1 MPPGPEQ
8 EIRFA
13 VVMYGG
19 VSLAIYMNG
28 ISQELLRVVRA
39 TSAIPDAQLS
49 GTELTYRKVGR
60 LLHLERVPGALT
72 ADQQQAEEASGPVR
86 SRVVVDILSG
96 TSAGGINAVFLAKA
110 LTLGAQNMDAL
121 ATMWKVEGDIGKLMN
136 DSGSERKK
144 YDSEDPPTSLLNS
157 QRMYGKLCEAL
168 DAMDQTP
175 RSGYAP
181 MADEIDLFVTA
192 TDLHGLYKPVQLADS
207 APEERVHKMVFHFRS
222 EASNVADLRGR
233 TSTNDFTSD
242 YNPML
247 GFAARCTSSF
257 PAAFEPMKLEHV
269 RRVRLDANLD
279 SNIFRKFFKR
289 YEQLDEPWDRTKT
302 RPYADGGYLDNRPF
316 SYPIETIAR
325 RDAIIPVER
334 RLLILDPFPEYSD
347 QKTAH
352 GPLPDVSLTQNILD
366 AAMALPRYETIRE
379 DLERIQARNQILTD
393 MRELMERI
401 GPLDSCLA
409 AAIPANFSSLTLDEL
424 VERYGPAYR
433 PYHHLR
439 VIDTT
444 RQIATL
450 VAALLPF
457 NEESHEVI
465 AIRRLVEI
473 WRDSRYAAQP
483 QDGQRSENELL
494 VSFDADFRLRRLNH
508 LRMEIDCLLRK
519 RRDVMDDLLQVQLAV
534 RRSFARISHL
544 TEQLRESQPVLDA
557 LGRLGQRLTRE
568 GLRTVMAAGQAQKQ
582 VAKEIFAQ
590 MGSDVVDEVAKAI
603 ETVLAAEFAKV
614 RSTIFASLDAAGPG
628 LGSDYREQLRTEY
641 LKFPCRDAIL
651 YPMTRGTG
659 ADEAAQVQAFRVG
672 PAEATLY
679 PAAVSDM
686 RDQKLAGIGL
696 GAFAGFLS
704 RRWRENDILWGR
716 LDGSER
722 ILCALLPDPRDRDQ
736 RNRLLTELRQTILAE
751 QPEDMFLRAIA
762 AWLREQFHG
771 NAELSRKA
779 LVDMMTSVDPDPL
792 ADVLKQRLSPPAL
805 ERFMTTYYRTPDG
818 PSPKEQLQYLGRA
831 LRIFSAMLA
840 QMGPKTGIVGKLVG
854 FLSLIGSLI
863 LSVLALVTGF
873 GRLVLRHVLLVAGL
887 GALIVWLIGWLL
899 PAGANQYSWVSY
911 NWFWALLF
919 FTAAG
924 LIEWMVAK
932 RK

>member
-1 MPPGPEQ
+1 MPQGLEQ

-39 TSAIPDAQLS
+39 TSPIPDEQLT
-49 GTELTYRKVGR
+49 GTELIYRKVGR
-60 LLHLERVPGALT
+60 LLHLDRKPGALPP
-72 ADQQQAEEASGPVR
+72 DKQQQAESTGPVR

-110 LTLGAQNMDAL
+110 LALGAQNMDTL
-121 ATMWKVEGDIGKLMN
+121 AQMWKHEGDIGKLLN
-136 DSGSERKK
+136 DAQSERKK
-144 YDSEDPPTSLLNS
+144 YDSDDPPTSLLNS

-222 EASNVADLRGR
+222 EAAAVAELRGQP
-233 TSTNDFTSD
+233 TTNDFKAD
-242 YNPML
+242 FNPML

-269 RRVRLDANLD
+269 RRVRLDADLD
-279 SNIFRKFFKR
+279 SPIFRKFFKR
-289 YEQLDEPWDRTKT
+289 YEQLNEPWDRTKT

-325 RDAIIPVER
+325 RDATIPVER

-347 QKTAH
+347 QKAAL
-352 GPLPDVSLTQNILD
+352 GPLPDVSLADNLMD

-379 DLERIQARNQILTD
+379 DLERIQSRNQVLIEVK
-393 MRELMERI
+393 ELMRRI
-401 GPLDSCLA
+401 GPLHSCLA
-409 AAIPANFSSLTLDEL
+409 TAIPANFASLTLDEL
-424 VERYGPAYR
+424 VAQYGPTYR

-483 QDGQRSENELL
+483 QAGQRSENELL

-508 LRMEIDCLLRK
+508 LRMEIDTLLRQ
-519 RRDVMDDLLQVQLAV
+519 RRDSIDDLLRVQLAV

-544 TEQLRESQPVLDA
+544 DELLQANQPVLDA
-557 LGRLGQRLTRE
+557 LGRLGQQLTRE
-568 GLRTVMAAGQAQKQ
+568 GLRSVMAAGHGQQA
-582 VAKEIFAQ
+582 AARAMFER
-590 MGSDVVDEVAKAI
+590 MGSDVVDGVAQAI
-603 ETVLAAEFAKV
+603 EAVLAAEFAKV
-614 RSTIFASLDAAGPG
+614 RSSIFAALDSAGPD
-628 LGSDYREQLRTEY
+628 LGADYREHLRSEY

-651 YPMTRGTG
+651 YPMMRGTG
-659 ADEAAQVQAFRVG
+659 ANEAAQVQAFRVG

-679 PAAVSDM
+679 PATVADM

-704 RRWRENDILWGR
+704 RRWRDNDILWGR
-716 LDGSER
+716 LDGAER
-722 ILCALLPDPRDRDQ
+722 ILCALLPDPADREQ
-736 RNRLLTELRQTILAE
+736 RNRLLSELRQTILAE
-751 QPEDMFLRAIA
+751 QPEDVFLRAIA

-771 NAELSRKA
+771 DAEASRRA
-779 LVDMMTSVDPDPL
+779 LVNLMASSDPDPL
-792 ADVLKQRLSPPAL
+792 AEILKQRLSPRAL
-805 ERFMTTYYRTPDG
+805 ERFMIDYYRTPDG

-831 LRIFSAMLA
+831 LRIFSAMLG
-840 QMGPKTGIVGKLVG
+840 QMGPSSGVVGKLVG

-873 GRLVLRHVLLVAGL
+873 GAQVLRNVLLVAGM

-899 PAGANQYSWVSY
+899 PAGVAELSMVRY
-911 NWFWALLF
+911 NWLWALLF
-919 FTAAG
+919 FGLAG
-924 LIEWMVAK
+924 VIEWLLAK

>member
-1 MPPGPEQ
+1 MPQGPEQ

-13 VVMYGG
+13 IVMYGG

-28 ISQELLRVVRA
+28 IAQELLRVVRA
-39 TSAIPDAQLS
+39 TSLIPDAQLS
-49 GTELTYRKVGR
+49 GTELIYRKVGR
-60 LLHLERVPGALT
+60 LLHLDRVPGALSP
-72 ADQQQAEEASGPVR
+72 DQQQTEETAGPVR

-136 DSGSERKK
+136 DAGSERKK
-144 YDSEDPPTSLLNS
+144 YDSDDPPTSLLNS

-207 APEERVHKMVFHFRS
+207 APEERIHKMVFHFRT
-222 EASNVADLRGR
+222 EAANVADLRDR
-233 TSTNDFTSD
+233 ISTNDFTAD
-242 YNPML
+242 FNPML

-279 SNIFRKFFKR
+279 SHIFRKFFKR
-289 YEQLDEPWDRTKT
+289 YEQLNEPWDRTKT
-302 RPYADGGYLDNRPF
+302 RPFADGGYLDNRPF

-325 RDAIIPVER
+325 RDATIPVER

-347 QKTAH
+347 QKTAL
-352 GPLPDVSLTQNILD
+352 GPLPDVSLVDNLID

-379 DLERIQARNQILTD
+379 DLERIQARNQVLIEVRD
-393 MRELMERI
+393 LMERI
-401 GPLDSCLA
+401 GPLHSCLA
-409 AAIPANFSSLTLDEL
+409 TTIPANFSSLTLDEL
-424 VERYGPAYR
+424 VERFGPTYR

-444 RQIATL
+444 RQIAKL

-483 QDGQRSENELL
+483 EAGQRSENEML

-508 LRMEIDCLLRK
+508 IRMEIDCLLRQ
-519 RRDVMDDLLQVQLAV
+519 RRDAMDDLLQVQLAV

-544 TEQLRESQPVLDA
+544 NEQLKESQPVIDA
-557 LGRLGQRLTRE
+557 LDRLGQRLTRE
-568 GLRTVMAAGQAQKQ
+568 GLRTVMAAGAAQKQ
-582 VAKEIFAQ
+582 VAREVFGQ
-590 MGSDVVDEVAKAI
+590 MGSDIVDEVAKAI
-603 ETVLAAEFAKV
+603 EAVLAAEFAKV
-614 RSTIFASLDAAGPG
+614 RSSIFTALDAPGPG
-628 LGSDYREQLRTEY
+628 LGSDYREHLRTEY

-651 YPMTRGTG
+651 YPIMRGTG
-659 ADEAAQVQAFRVG
+659 ADEAAQVQAFRIG

-704 RRWRENDILWGR
+704 KRWRENDILWGR
-716 LDGSER
+716 LDGAER
-722 ILCALLPDPRDRDQ
+722 ILCALLPDPRDREQ
-736 RNRLLTELRQTILAE
+736 RNRLLSELRQTILAE

-771 NAELSRKA
+771 DAELSRRA
-779 LVDMMTSVDPDPL
+779 LVDLMTSADPDPL
-792 ADVLKQRLSPPAL
+792 AEVLKQRLTPPAL

-831 LRIFSAMLA
+831 LRIFSAMLGEL
-840 QMGPKTGIVGKLVG
+840 GPQNGVVGKLVG
-854 FLSLIGSLI
+854 FLSLVGSLI

-873 GRLVLRHVLLVAGL
+873 GKLVARHVLLVAGL
-887 GALIVWLIGWLL
+887 GALIVWLIGWVL
-899 PAGANQYSWVSY
+899 PVGIFQLSTVPY
-911 NWFWALLF
+911 NWAWALLF
-919 FTAAG
+919 FGLAG
-924 LIEWMVAK
+924 VLEWLLSK